1 MMNNQRLLQKNTES
15 GGARLKLVIA
25 LAIIAVVAYVGY
37 MYMPVAIDAYY
48 FKDAM
53 QNKVNL
59 AAAQGYDT
67 SWISVQVSKSK
78 AEFHVPDDAV
88 ISPAQKDGRMEV
100 RVQFTRP
107 ISFPG
112 FTYNYNF
119 DYTAQSTSFLTIR

>member
-1 MMNNQRLLQKNTES
+1 MKIQPTVQRKSEL

-25 LAIIAVVAYVGY
+25 LAIIAIVVYAGY
-37 MYMPVAIDAYY
+37 LYLPVAIDAYY

-67 SWISVQVSKSK
+67 AWVSDQVSRSK
-78 AEFHVPDDAV
+78 AEFHVPEDAV
-88 ISPAQKDGRMEV
+88 ITPAQKEGRMEV

-119 DYTAQSTSFLTIR
+119 DYTAQSTSFLTIK